1 MSITPINLLLVQA
14 SDGLAQAFDKINY
27 NFEQLGFA
35 GGGPAGKRGLTGL
48 PGISGPP
55 GPPGL
60 PGAKGSKGDRGSRW
74 YTGSGAPASNLSPT
88 PINSDLYIDLATSDL
103 YQYLGTA
110 GVWSKI
116 GTLSSSTTG
125 AGGGNVTSDGF
136 FKRSSTGNTVLNV
149 VASNTLLLTTN
160 VSEAETSGN
169 IGGAYKLKVFS
180 SANNAR
186 FANQSARE
194 TNTGWDAYSGYIF
207 SSNWNVGTPTEE
219 TFLIQGLR
227 NADYATH
234 KQYINIISDRT
245 IINKPGDQGG
255 GYNGP
260 YFLLAAGV
268 SDISTDGHTSGLIGG
283 VVRFLSNTDSS
294 GTFADGSFRWNGT
307 SQKFQYFVSGSWE
320 DLSQDP
326 ITLDPTLST
335 TITAGS
341 SGVGQAV
348 LNLTSPST
356 SFPTTSVTIK
366 AGANIS
372 IANVAGAISISST
385 GGTGGLTNSF
395 ANVVI
400 TPEGQ
405 SPSTLRASGEDT
417 LNLNLTDDFTASI
430 DGATKTLNLGVNPAA
445 FASYPTLMNFL
456 GSRISY
462 SSNWLHPSNQ
472 LAFPNKLGPNDPMR
486 WGADYLTVAQDAG
499 RYEQFQ
505 NVLASAWRPD
515 INPAKGSN
523 LITSRISAWGWP
535 QSQASDAAKY
545 QKEVMYVPLRQNRIG
560 EGAPVQTQKI
570 EYDFTDFQSPA
581 PAVSNLTSGV
591 TVLNSSETADT
602 VTGRPY
608 ALPIIPTRSPAVL
621 NKIKAVANNDSKI
634 AFYRVSV
641 VAYGYVNTVLGSN
654 TLLSQAQQS
663 YFTGIGSPIP
673 IHTAVMVY
681 DSTIPWNQR
690 LPTSAPA
697 YPFYSSY
704 YNNTSDATYS
714 SPVVYS
720 YLSTHTREYAPAQF
734 NEGLLGSQA
743 IGAGP
748 NAINPNAGIDN
759 DYIAINAQGD
769 RIFTSGVNVNQAAG
783 QFNGGNTVFCNH
795 IIKVESSDIIPL
807 RFNEVAEVAF
817 IMEKQIDVTSNTFFS
832 TTPDSTL
839 YNPLNVPEG
848 SPLLNLKVLRAGINM
863 VYAHVNFE
871 LIGVKG

>member
-1 MSITPINLLLVQA
+1 MSTTPINLLLVQS

-48 PGISGPP
+48 SGISGPP

-103 YQYLGTA
+103 YQYIGTA
-110 GVWSKI
+110 GIWSKI
-116 GTLSSSTTG
+116 GTLSSSTPG

-136 FKRSSTGNTVLNV
+136 FKRSLTGNTVLNV
-149 VASNTLLLTTN
+149 VGANTLLLTTN
-160 VSEAETSGN
+160 VSESETSGN

-180 SANNAR
+180 SGNNAR

-194 TNTGWDAYSGYIF
+194 TNAGWDAYSGYVF

-219 TFLIQGLR
+219 TLLLQGLR

-255 GYNGP
+255 GFNGP

-268 SDISTDGHTSGLIGG
+268 SDISADGNTAGLIGG
-283 VVRFLSNTDSS
+283 VVRFLSNTDPS
-294 GTFADGSFRWNGT
+294 GTFTDGSFRWNGS
-307 SQKFQYFVSGSWE
+307 SQKFQYFVGGSWKN
-320 DLSQDP
+320 LSPDP

-335 TITAGS
+335 TI
-341 SGVGQAV
+341 SGGQAV
-348 LNLTSPST
+348 INLTSPST
-356 SFPTTSVTIK
+356 SFDSTSVTIK
-366 AGANIS
+366 AGSNVS
-372 IANVAGAISISST
+372 IANDAGAITISST

-395 ANVVI
+395 ATIVV
-400 TPEGQ
+400 TPENQ
-405 SPSTLRASGEDT
+405 SETILRSSGEDT
-417 LNLNLTDDFTASI
+417 FNLNLTDDFTASI
-430 DGATKTLNLGVNPAA
+430 DGSSNSLNLGINPSA
-445 FASYPTLMNFL
+445 FASYPTLLNFL

-472 LAFPNKLGPNDPMR
+472 LAFPNKLGPNDQMR
-486 WGADYLTVAQDAG
+486 WGADYLTIAQDSG
-499 RYEQFQ
+499 RYEKFT

-535 QSQASDAAKY
+535 QSQAADAAKY
-545 QKEVMYVPLRQNRIG
+545 QKQVMYVPLRQIKM
-560 EGAPVQTQKI
+560 GAETIVQTQKM

-581 PAVSNLTSGV
+581 PAVSNLISSV
-591 TVLNSSETADT
+591 TVLNSTGVADT

-608 ALPIIPTRSPAVL
+608 AFPIIPTRSPAVL
-621 NKIKAVANNDSKI
+621 NKIKSVANNDSKI

-654 TLLSQAQQS
+654 TQITQAQQS
-663 YFTGIGSPIP
+663 YFTGLGSPVP

-681 DSTIPWNQR
+681 DSTIPWFQK
-690 LPTSAPA
+690 LPSSAPA

-720 YLSTHTREYAPAQF
+720 YLSTHTREYMPAQF

-743 IGAGP
+743 SGAVQ
-748 NAINPNAGIDN
+748 ANAGLDN

-769 RIFTSGVNVNQAAG
+769 RIFTSGVNVNQTSG

-795 IIKVESSDIIPL
+795 VIKVESSDIIPL

-817 IMEKQIDVTSNTFFS
+817 IMEKQIYFPSANTFAS
-832 TTPDSTL
+832 TPDSL
-839 YNPLNVPEG
+839 VYNPFGVAG
-848 SPLLNLKVLRAGINM
+848 SPLLNLNVVGAGINM
-863 VYAHVNFE
+863 VYAHVSFE

>member
-1 MSITPINLLLVQA
+1 MSTTPINLLLVQA

-27 NFEQLGFA
+27 NFEQLSFA

-74 YTGSGAPASNLSPT
+74 YTGKGAPPSGLTPT
-88 PINSDLYIDLATSDL
+88 PINSDLYIDLSTSDI

-110 GVWSKI
+110 STWSKI
-116 GTLSSSTTG
+116 GTLSSNTTG
-125 AGGGNVTSDGF
+125 AGGGNITDGF
-136 FKRSSTGNTVLNV
+136 FKISATGNTILNV
-149 VASNTLLLTTN
+149 VSSNTLLLTTN
-160 VSEAETSGN
+160 VSESETSGN

-180 SANNAR
+180 SGNNVR
-186 FANQSARE
+186 LANQSARE
-194 TNTGWDAYSGYIF
+194 TNTGWDAYSGYVF
-207 SSNWNVGTPTEE
+207 GSNWNIGTPTEE
-219 TFLIQGLR
+219 TLLIQGLR
-227 NADYATH
+227 NGDYATH
-234 KQYINIISDRT
+234 KQYINIISDRV

-255 GYNGP
+255 GFNGP

-268 SDISTDGHTSGLIGG
+268 SDISNDGHTSGLIGG

-294 GTFADGSFRWNGT
+294 GTFTDGSFRWNGT
-307 SQKFQYFVSGSWE
+307 LQKFQYFVNGSWE
-320 DLSQDP
+320 DLSPDP
-326 ITLDPTLST
+326 ITLDPTLSA
-335 TITAGS
+335 TITSGS

-348 LNLTSPST
+348 INLTSPST
-356 SFPTTSVTIK
+356 SFPTSNITIK
-366 AGANIS
+366 AGSNVS
-372 IANVAGAISISST
+372 ITNVGGAITISST

-395 ANVVI
+395 ANIVV

-405 SPSTLRASGEDT
+405 SSSTLSSSGEDT
-417 LNLNLTDDFTASI
+417 LNLNLSDDFTASI
-430 DGATKTLNLGVNPAA
+430 DGATKSLNLGINPSA
-445 FASYPTLMNFL
+445 FASYPTLLNFL

-472 LAFPNKLGPNDPMR
+472 LAFPNKLGPNDQMR

-499 RYEQFQ
+499 RYEQFT

-515 INPAKGSN
+515 IDPTKGSN
-523 LITSRISAWGWP
+523 LVTSRISAWGWP
-535 QSQASDAAKY
+535 QSQAADSFKY
-545 QKEVMYVPLRQNRIG
+545 QKQVMYVPLRQNRMG
-560 EGAPVQTQKI
+560 EGTIVQTQRV

-591 TVLNSSETADT
+591 TVLNSTEVADT
-602 VTGRPY
+602 VTGRNY

-621 NKIKAVANNDSKI
+621 NKIKSVANNDSKI

-654 TLLSQAQQS
+654 NLLSQAQQT
-663 YFTGIGSPIP
+663 YFTGMGSPIP

-681 DSTIPWNQR
+681 DSTVPWNQR
-690 LPTSAPA
+690 IPSAAPP

-704 YNNTSDATYS
+704 FNNTSDATYS

-720 YLSTHTREYAPAQF
+720 YLSTHTREYMPAQF

-743 IGAGP
+743 FGNGQ
-748 NAINPNAGIDN
+748 NAVQANAGVDN
-759 DYIAINAQGD
+759 DYIAINSQGD
-769 RIFTSGVNVNQAAG
+769 RAFTSGINVNQTSG

-795 IIKVESSDIIPL
+795 IIKVESTDIVPL

-817 IMEKQIDVTSNTFFS
+817 IMEKQIDIPTNTFTS
-832 TTPDSTL
+832 TTPDSL
-839 YNPLNVPEG
+839 VYNPFG
-848 SPLLNLKVLRAGINM
+848 SADGNPLLNLKVLRAGINM